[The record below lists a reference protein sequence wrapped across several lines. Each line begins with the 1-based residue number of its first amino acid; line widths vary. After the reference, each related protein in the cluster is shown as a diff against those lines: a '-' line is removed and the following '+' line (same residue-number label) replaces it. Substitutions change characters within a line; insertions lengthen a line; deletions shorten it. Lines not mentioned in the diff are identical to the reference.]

1 MKRDSLIGYLL
12 ILPTFIVLV
21 GVIVYPLLTAID
33 MSFHT
38 IILTKPQLGRPLVGL
53 ENYSTV
59 IAASTFS
66 NAIQKTIIWTGI
78 NLVVQLV
85 LGTAIALLL
94 HEQFFGRSFAR
105 GLMLIPW
112 VTPSVVAVLSW
123 TWMYDGSFGIIND
136 ILVRLGIIE
145 RGVAWLGN
153 TGTAMP
159 AVIVESVWKGT
170 PFVMVMILAA
180 LQTVPQELLDAAK
193 VDGAGAWRRFANI
206 TLPLIMPTMM
216 IAATLT
222 TIYTF
227 NNFNAIWLMT
237 EGGPLR
243 ATETLTI
250 LIYNTAFRAFDLG
263 QASAIGVISLII
275 LFGFVVIFGRRYI
288 QSEIDL

>member
-1 MKRDSLIGYLL
+1 MKRESLIGYLL

-21 GVIVYPLLTAID
+21 GVIVYPLITAID
-33 MSFHT
+33 MSFHQ
-38 IILTKPQLGRPLVGL
+38 IILTKPQLGRPFIGL
-53 ENYSTV
+53 DNYTAV
-59 IAASTFS
+59 ISAPFFS
-66 NAIQKTIIWTGI
+66 NAIQKTVIWTGI
-78 NLVVQLV
+78 NLAVQLV

-94 HEQFFGRSFAR
+94 HEKFFGRSFAR
-105 GLMLIPW
+105 GLLLVPW

-136 ILVRLGIIE
+136 ILLRLGIIPKT
-145 RGVAWLGN
+145 VAWLGN

-159 AVIVESVWKGT
+159 SVIVESIWKGT
-170 PFVMVMILAA
+170 PFVMIMILAA
-180 LQTVPQELLDAAK
+180 LQAVPPELMDAAQ
-193 VDGAGAWRRFANI
+193 VDGAGAWQRFTSI

-227 NNFNAIWLMT
+227 NNFNSIWLMT

-250 LIYNTAFRAFDLG
+250 LVYNTAFRAFDLG
-263 QASAIGVISLII
+263 QASAIGVISLVI
-275 LFGFVVIFGRRYI
+275 LFGFVIIFGRRYI
-288 QSEIDL
+288 RSEIDL

>member
-1 MKRDSLIGYLL
+1 MKRASLIGYLL
-12 ILPTFIVLV
+12 ILPTFIVLI
-21 GVIVYPLLTAID
+21 GVIVYPLVTAID
-33 MSFHT
+33 MSFHQ
-38 IILTKPQLGRPLVGL
+38 IILTKPQLGRPFIGL
-53 ENYSTV
+53 DNYTAV
-59 IAASTFS
+59 ILAPFFS
-66 NAIQKTIIWTGI
+66 NAIQKTIVWTGV

-94 HEQFFGRSFAR
+94 HEQFVGRSIVR

-136 ILVRLGIIE
+136 VLVRLGLIE

-153 TGTAMP
+153 TATAMP
-159 AVIVESVWKGT
+159 SVIIESVWKGT
-170 PFVMVMILAA
+170 PFVMIMILAA
-180 LQTVPQELLDAAK
+180 LQAVPHELMDAAK
-193 VDGAGAWRRFANI
+193 VDGADAWQRFAHI

-227 NNFNAIWLMT
+227 NNFNSIWLMT

-250 LIYNTAFRAFDLG
+250 LVYNTAFRSFDLG
-263 QASAIGVISLII
+263 QASAIGVVSLLI
-275 LFGFVVIFGRRYI
+275 LFCFVVIFGRRYI
-288 QSEIDL
+288 RSEISL